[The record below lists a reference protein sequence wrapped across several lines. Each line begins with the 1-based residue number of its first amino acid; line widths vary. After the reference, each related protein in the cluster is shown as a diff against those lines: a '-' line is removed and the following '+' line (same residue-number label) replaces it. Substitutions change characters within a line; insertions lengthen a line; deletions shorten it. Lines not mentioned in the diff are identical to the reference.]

1 MRMSVLPKLC
11 LALLLPLLLF
21 ACSDRGEQSRGALTE
36 AGVLTYIPAD
46 SPYVFAAAAPMPD
59 DVRDKLGASNK
70 EMLESYRTIIAT
82 ALDQE
87 PEEGES
93 TPQDAQ
99 ERERIKA
106 VIDGLVNMVDE
117 DGTLPEAGID
127 RTSTGALYGVGLLP
141 VMRIS
146 LSDDALFESAFSNLE
161 EEAGAKMEVASVE
174 DVSYRYQDF
183 EKARLIVATHADQL
197 VVTLVPL
204 ELSEDTLKA
213 VLGIDLPARSI
224 AQSAYLDGL
233 AEKYGYQGYGV
244 GYVDFERIVSTFLD
258 DPSAVD
264 AELLALMDY
273 DASGLTDVCRAEIRS
288 VAAIGPR
295 LVTGYTDVSTE
306 SLKSNTVLELR
317 TDIAAALATLTAP
330 VPGLGSP
337 HDSLLSFGMSFNIPA
352 LREFYSARLDAL
364 EADPYECELFADMQQ
379 ELAAG
384 REKLNQPV
392 PPVVYSL
399 TGFLAVIDN
408 ISGLD
413 VKKGQPPTDIDM
425 SFLVATNNAP
435 SLVAMGAMFS
445 PDIAALN
452 LQPDGKPVK
461 LPLPP
466 MAAGALDSAYVAM
479 TDEALAV
486 AVGNGSESR
495 LESMLAAAPSVP
507 SPFMSMDMDAAR
519 YYSFLGEAM
528 KFGNDEADAE
538 EGAEIIQATSDMMK
552 SFGNVFSRVAVAI
565 QFTERG
571 IEVPST
577 IVLAP

>member
-1 MRMSVLPKLC
+1 MRLTDLPKLC
-11 LALLLPLLLF
+11 LACLLPLLLF
-21 ACSDRGEQSRGALTE
+21 ACSDRGEESRGALTE
-36 AGVLTYIPAD
+36 AAILSYIPAD
-46 SPYVFAAAAPMPD
+46 SPYVFAAPEPMPD
-59 DVRDKLGASNK
+59 AVRDKLGASNK
-70 EMLESYRTIIAT
+70 EVLQSYRTIVAS
-82 ALDQE
+82 ALDQHAGDV
-87 PEEGES
+87 EGV
-93 TPQDAQ
+93 PQDPEQ
-99 ERERIKA
+99 RERIKA
-106 VIDGLVNMVDE
+106 VVEGLVDMVEE
-117 DGTLPEAGID
+117 DGTMPEAGID
-127 RTSTGALYGVGLLP
+127 RNSTGAIYGVGLLP
-141 VMRIS
+141 VLRVS
-146 LSDDALFESAFSNLE
+146 LSDDALFEAAFARLE
-161 EEAGAKMEVASVE
+161 DEAGQKMEVASVE
-174 DVSYRYQDF
+174 DAPYRYLDF
-183 EKARLIVATHADQL
+183 DKARLIVATNADQL
-197 VVTLVPL
+197 VVTLVPT
-204 ELSEDTLKA
+204 ELSQDHLKA

-224 AQSAYLDGL
+224 AHSGYLDTL
-233 AEKYGYQGYGV
+233 AETYGYQGYGV
-244 GYVDFERIVSTFLD
+244 GFIDFERIVATFLD
-258 DPSAVD
+258 NPTGVD
-264 AELLALMDY
+264 AELVALMDY
-273 DASGLTDVCRAEIRS
+273 DASSLTDVCRAEIRS

-295 LVTGYTDVSTE
+295 LVTGYTDVSTDN
-306 SLKSNTVLELR
+306 LKSNTVLELR
-317 TDIAAALATLTAP
+317 SDIAAGLAALTAP
-330 VPGLGSP
+330 VPGLGSAR
-337 HDSLLSFGMSFNIPA
+337 DSLLSFGMSFNIPA

-392 PPVVYSL
+392 PPVIYSL

-413 VKKGQPPTDIDM
+413 IKSGQPPTDIDM
-425 SFLVATNNAP
+425 SFLVATNNAQ

-445 PDIAALN
+445 PEIAALN

-466 MAAGALDSAYVAM
+466 VAAGTIDDAYVAM

-486 AVGNGSESR
+486 SVGNGGESR

-528 KFGNDEADAE
+528 ELGDDDGDAD
-538 EGAEIIQATSDMMK
+538 EGAEIVQATSDMMK
-552 SFGNVFSRVAVAI
+552 SFGNVFSRIAVDI